1 MGSNGH
7 LHLADNCTL
16 AVVCGNVPP
25 SLTNQLLRYLL
36 TGGQMLCLCSDLLN
50 SVLHTFATA
59 EVREH
64 ELVRF
69 SYGTFLFITFYL

>member
-1 MGSNGH
+1 M
-7 LHLADNCTL
+7 HLADNCTL
-16 AVVCGNVPP
+16 AVICGNVPP
-25 SLTNQLLRYLL
+25 NLTTQLLRFLL

-50 SVLHTFATA
+50 SVLHTFTTA

-69 SYGTFLFITFYL
+69 SYGMCYLKMN